1 MEELISKS
9 KILIHT
15 FIKFSLFPVV
25 LFWPAGTVNWPE
37 AWIILL
43 IFTLGIGY
51 NIIWLIKNN
60 PALLKERLNKS
71 IQKDQK
77 KWDKILVVVMM
88 IFAIVWIP
96 LPGLDYRYGWSNM
109 PLILEISG
117 FVALLP
123 SLYIIA
129 RILQENTFLSPV
141 VRIQKERGHKVID
154 TGPYKY
160 VRHPMYAV
168 GVIMFIAWPLALG
181 SWITL
186 LLAPL
191 WILIIV
197 IRTYFEDKTLFKE
210 LDGYVD
216 YTNRVKYRIIPGV
229 W

>member
-1 MEELISKS
+1 
-9 KILIHT
+9 
-15 FIKFSLFPVV
+15 
-25 LFWPAGTVNWPE
+25 
-37 AWIILL
+37 
-43 IFTLGIGY
+43 
-51 NIIWLIKNN
+51 
-60 PALLKERLNKS
+60 
-71 IQKDQK
+71 
-77 KWDKILVVVMM
+77 M